1 MKFNVDIGLHKL
13 TCTEI
18 SVKQYKELLKCIW
31 PENPAPA
38 STLDSLFEIFS
49 ELADKPVSFFYNLNL
64 LELFMFVLGLR
75 IQTFGPICNL
85 TVKNNEDKQVTV
97 NLNLIPIYQ
106 TTKQVLHLIVNK
118 SINFDDLT
126 IKLKL
131 PKITRLFEE
140 ANESCLLF
148 LDEIITNKQDSIV
161 IQTNKQAQ
169 EFFDA
174 ISPKLAQAIFKKAEE
189 IANEIHSVNFFSTY
203 STLENHKLPLFTTAD
218 ILLWYTKLF
227 FSEELDT
234 LYDNIFYLSHIGH
247 MDASYIEN
255 CTPGEYIFF
264 VKKLEHVL
272 QAKQEAAGGNNQADD
287 HSDLD
292 QMSEE

>member
-1 MKFNVDIGLHKL
+1 MKFNVDIGSHKL

-38 STLDSLFEIFS
+38 STLDSLFELFS
-49 ELADKPVSFFYNLNL
+49 ELADKPVSFFYTLSL
-64 LELFMFVLGLR
+64 LELFMFILGLR

-85 TVKNNEDKQVTV
+85 TVKNDEDKQVTV
-97 NLNLIPIYQ
+97 NLNLIPVYQ
-106 TTKQVLHLIVNK
+106 ITKQVYHLTSNTI
-118 SINFDDLT
+118 IDLDGLKV
-126 IKLKL
+126 KLSL
-131 PKITRLFEE
+131 PKITRLFEKADE
-140 ANESCLLF
+140 GCLLF
-148 LDEIITNKQDSIV
+148 LDEITTTEGTSIQ
-161 IQTNKQAQ
+161 IETNKQAQ

-174 ISPKLAQAIFKKAEE
+174 ISPKLAQIIFNKAEN
-189 IANEIHSVNFFSTY
+189 IANEIQSINFFSTY
-203 STLENHKLPLFTTAD
+203 SSLETQKLPLFTTAD

-247 MDASYIEN
+247 MDANYIEN

-272 QAKQEAAGGNNQADD
+272 QAKQEAAGGNTQQDD

-292 QMSEE
+292 EMSEE